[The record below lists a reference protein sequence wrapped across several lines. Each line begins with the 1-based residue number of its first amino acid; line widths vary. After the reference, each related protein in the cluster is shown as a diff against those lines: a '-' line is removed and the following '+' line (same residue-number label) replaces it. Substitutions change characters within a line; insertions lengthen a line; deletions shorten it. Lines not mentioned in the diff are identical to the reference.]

1 MVRGRLQGA
10 GATLN
15 GTSRWELK
23 SYLTLPPYNKAKI
36 WVSLDRRQIVL
47 TICSQLTDFQAAQ
60 NLTRA
65 YTVLLL
71 FLVGVITFQLFSG
84 ESLGIVRRR
93 EDQPRA
99 YWTILAVQV
108 ASIVLLLFCT
118 TCIRARAR
126 VLPQLLVWRFRILEI
141 TEIKSSTCSLRLF
154 S

>member
-15 GTSRWELK
+15 GTSRSELK

-93 EDQPRA
+93 EDQPRHIGQFWRFRWLA
-99 YWTILAVQV
+99 SSYW
-108 ASIVLLLFCT
+108 SFCT

-126 VLPQLLVWRFRILEI
+126 GLIQL
-141 TEIKSSTCSLRLF
+141 
-154 S
+154 

>member
-1 MVRGRLQGA
+1 VSPVTRSTISWFELGERATEQDVVKCLQG
-10 GATLN
+10 LKKL
-15 GTSRWELK
+15 RWVVRISHLSGMSIS
-23 SYLTLPPYNKAKI
+23 SYNP
-36 WVSLDRRQIVL
+36 
-47 TICSQLTDFQAAQ
+47 
-60 NLTRA
+60 
-65 YTVLLL
+65 VLLL

-126 VLPQLLVWRFRILEI
+126 SLTQL
-141 TEIKSSTCSLRLF
+141 
-154 S
+154 